1 MIIVMHLHLVTARRP
16 PFAMSLTAM
25 LLLEIYALLRIE
37 NLDVYIW
44 RKVRSIGNRI
54 PSTGT

>member
-25 LLLEIYALLRIE
+25 LLLEVYALLRIE
-37 NLDVYIW
+37 NLDVYW

-54 PSTGT
+54 PSIGT

>member
-37 NLDVYIW
+37 NLDVYW

>member
-1 MIIVMHLHLVTARRP
+1 MIIVMRLHLVTARLL

-37 NLDVYIW
+37 NLDVYR
-44 RKVRSIGNRI
+44 RKVRSIGSRI
-54 PSTGT
+54 PSIGT

>member
-1 MIIVMHLHLVTARRP
+1 MTARLP

-37 NLDVYIW
+37 NL
-44 RKVRSIGNRI
+44 RKVRSIGEEYRRLEPKQENIDEGCR
-54 PSTGT
+54 